1 MWNLSKIKSRDC
13 ASLLTTCNMFKTLLK
28 CFSGV
33 LWTGLC
39 LMWCFCFYYFFLDV
53 VLAILNTFH
62 TLIYFY
68 QLSVLYWV
76 QKKRPEAFF
85 KKWCSLKLGNIYRK
99 TLALLSLFNKVVG
112 RQACNYIKKRIQHR
126 CFLWNLRKFLR
137 TLFLKD
143 IWERLLSKSLARM
156 D

>member
-13 ASLLTTCNMFKTLLK
+13 ASLLTTCNMSKTLLK

-39 LMWCFCFYYFFLDV
+39 LLWCFCFYYFFLDV

-99 TLALLSLFNKVVG
+99 TLAL
-112 RQACNYIKKRIQHR
+112 IQHR

-137 TLFLKD
+137 IPFLKN

-156 D
+156 G